1 MLSQQRTRIVSS
13 QTPIWSSEPV
23 TSHSAVW
30 FAGAH
35 AVAAQDSPRWTQADA
50 YLACALTRALLG
62 YFRTLRTA
70 GGGPF
75 RPPPAISRTDGRR
88 ETGEAAFERSH
99 REASRS
105 IIKLT
110 LKGQRSGQGQVKGQK
125 CRFSLRRLLRLYHM
139 KERLEIHTWCFQHIA
154 KGDSG

>member
-1 MLSQQRTRIVSS
+1 MKLSISLLFRQLCGISGSTG
-13 QTPIWSSEPV
+13 WDLCYPV
-23 TSHSAVW
+23 ETNPAQLASA
-30 FAGAH
+30 
-35 AVAAQDSPRWTQADA
+35 SM
-50 YLACALTRALLG
+50 LTRALLG

-70 GGGPF
+70 GGGGRF
-75 RPPPAISRTDGRR
+75 GPPAISRTDGRR

-110 LKGQRSGQGQVKGQK
+110 LKGHRSGQGQVKGKK

-139 KERLEIHTWCFQHIA
+139 KERLEIHT
-154 KGDSG
+154 